1 MLFAGG
7 PAEVDSRRLDT
18 FVPHKVGEEGNVVES
33 FEEVLCEPVA
43 KRVRIDHFLVDAI
56 LVCEMFKLHSYA
68 ACSYSVPESVEEE
81 IAGSLVF
88 LVDPIDR
95 FVSEVLRYI

>member
-1 MLFAGG
+1 MLFAGC
-7 PAEVDSRRLDT
+7 PAEVDSRRLDA
-18 FVPHKVGEEGNVVES
+18 FVSHKVGKEGNVVEP

-43 KRVRIDHFLVDAI
+43 ERVRIDHFLVDAV
-56 LVCEMFKLHSYA
+56 LVCEMLKLHSYTTS
-68 ACSYSVPESVEEE
+68 SYPIPESVEEE
-81 IAGSLVF
+81 ISGSLVF